1 MMFCRAAWR
10 RLAPLARKTLTPP
23 LSSNAVVPIRQMSFG
38 LPVSGT
44 NMAYAVLCGS
54 SLTAAIVYA
63 YKTINSDSARYN
75 ERIAQIEARTKSEE
89 GAVAEV
95 SVAAEAAAVVES
107 TASEHVAIAETTAVE
122 TVVEVLEAEAEESP
136 AESLEAAVE
145 LEAGSAI
152 VQAVVA
158 EAEEPAAPVVE
169 DVAAEAAVAE
179 TTVTAMSDLMSAVK
193 ILAGSTVEIA
203 AASVGDQH
211 LVTAVRLSE
220 DHNTAEILNGLDTV
234 DVKAEDP
241 EPVGEAAIDPAD
253 LNTAEQDQLSSA
265 LHPVDKT
272 TVEVADD
279 NNVDSEAND
288 SHVAETDVESLSLSE
303 GIEMENTVELLE
315 STNPVEVMTAE
326 DDTISGAAESMTE
339 TVEVVH
345 QIMEEY
351 KALYDDLAGTETEHT
366 DLTEP
371 PDMEMSETVLDEV
384 EETKPA
390 EASEEDDESGNVTMT
405 MPQA

>member
-75 ERIAQIEARTKSEE
+75 ERIAQIEARTKR
-89 GAVAEV
+89 AVAEV